1 MFRNERK
8 ARKLVLIDT
17 CCDLK
22 PHSHNLTFY
31 PTSSSKL
38 STAATSTTTCVT
50 VLQQLML
57 LQFWGA
63 HLYHSWCYAI
73 GAQCFFEACVCV
85 YVCVSVCFRPRPLSI
100 RSSNRSLFSFSN
112 VSPLPPYI
120 FLSIWFRLKP
130 PYRPRKFKF
139 AFQTDVSFYKI
150 DLEIVLKFKRFLF
163 MCLEYEH
170 FYLAH
175 SNPRIK
181 MRSFIVLTEVNVQG
195 FLRI

>member
-1 MFRNERK
+1 MVDFDLHRYMFRNERK

-22 PHSHNLTFY
+22 LHSHNLTFY

-38 STAATSTTTCVT
+38 LTAATSTTTCVT
-50 VLQQLML
+50 VPQQLML

-112 VSPLPPYI
+112 VSPLPPVYLSLHLVQVKTTLQTEKI
-120 FLSIWFRLKP
+120 CFSDWRVFL
-130 PYRPRKFKF
+130 
-139 AFQTDVSFYKI
+139 
-150 DLEIVLKFKRFLF
+150 
-163 MCLEYEH
+163 
-170 FYLAH
+170 
-175 SNPRIK
+175 
-181 MRSFIVLTEVNVQG
+181 
-195 FLRI
+195 